1 MNSIVETMNLT
12 KQYGNKKALDN
23 VSIHVGQG
31 DIYGLVGRNGAGK
44 TTLMKI
50 ICGLAHQTSG
60 DYSIFGKR
68 GRELGSIAARTGM
81 LIESPGYFGEY
92 DAKMNIRI
100 KCRLAGVSDKEE
112 ADRLIRMVGL
122 EDAGKK
128 KVKNYSLGMKQRLG
142 IALALVG
149 KPDIVVLDEP
159 INGLDPQGIVEMRD
173 LIVRESRE
181 NGTTFIISSHILDE
195 LSKTATRYGIINNG
209 QMMEECTAEAL
220 NDKCESKIELVTDS
234 PTSAAAVLER
244 IGFTQ
249 MKIADDGRIYI
260 YEQFDRTG
268 DITLALAS
276 EGITT
281 YEIAKQIG
289 SVESYYLKLV
299 GKEQE

>member
-1 MNSIVETMNLT
+1 MNLT
-12 KQYGNKKALDN
+12 KQYGSKKALDN
-23 VSIHVGQG
+23 VSIHVAQG

-50 ICGLAHQTSG
+50 ICGLSHQTGG
-60 DYSIFGKR
+60 DYSIFGKK
-68 GRELGSIAARTGM
+68 GRELGSIASRIGM
-81 LIESPGYFGEY
+81 LIESPGYFAEY
-92 DAKMNIRI
+92 DAKMNLRI
-100 KCRLAGVSDKEE
+100 KCKLVGMSDKEE
-112 ADRLIRMVGL
+112 AERLLKLVGL
-122 EDAGKK
+122 GDAGRK
-128 KVKNYSLGMKQRLG
+128 KVRDYSLGMKQRLG

-149 KPDIVVLDEP
+149 NPDIVVLDEP
-159 INGLDPQGIVEMRD
+159 INGLDPQGIVEIRD
-173 LIVRESRE
+173 LIARLARE

-209 QMMEECTAEAL
+209 QLLEECTAEEL
-220 NDKCESKIELVTDS
+220 NEKCESKIELVTDS
-234 PTSAAAVLER
+234 PSSAAAVLEK
-244 IGFTQ
+244 IGFSQ
-249 MKIADDGRIYI
+249 MKILDDGRIFI

-281 YEIAKQIG
+281 YEIVKQIG